1 MQDQKAMCFSVMS
14 TECVLNKH
22 LTSYPSTNLTGNDF
36 TVTVNLVPVAV
47 IIRYSSARTFSVF
60 RKVDICINFLSILE
74 NVDYQFLTQ
83 ECWSEKVGICINL
96 SDRQSLRDSSV
107 IFQLDQDNV
116 QLTCI
121 HLFSFQVPYINT
133 NLKASQTMWHDSERL
148 DKIYLKCYNKSVDL
162 RTAHK

>member
-47 IIRYSSARTFSVF
+47 TIRYSSARTF
-60 RKVDICINFLSILE
+60 
-74 NVDYQFLTQ
+74 
-83 ECWSEKVGICINL
+83 

-116 QLTCI
+116 QFTCI